1 MKKQSEIKNMES
13 KIDISQIRNAENDYA
28 AINEISE
35 RLCDVI
41 YNKNIENE
49 DAETIMTISEQ
60 ISKIE
65 DKLFYKAQELCKN
78 YIEQNKGMA
87 I

>member
-1 MKKQSEIKNMES
+1 MKN
-13 KIDISQIRNAENDYA
+13 KINIFQIRDAENDYA

-41 YNKNIENE
+41 YNCGLEME
-49 DAETIMTISEQ
+49 DTESIMTISEQ

-78 YIEQNKGMA
+78 YILQNKGMA

>member
-1 MKKQSEIKNMES
+1 MEKVQQEIN
-13 KIDISQIRNAENDYA
+13 ITQIRDAENNYA

>member
-1 MKKQSEIKNMES
+1 MKN
-13 KIDISQIRNAENDYA
+13 KINIFQIRNAENDYA

-35 RLCDVI
+35 RLCDII
-41 YNKNIENE
+41 YNRDLEPKDVEN
-49 DAETIMTISEQ
+49 IMTISEQ

-65 DKLFYKAQELCKN
+65 DRLFYKAQELCKN

>member
-1 MKKQSEIKNMES
+1 MGSEIN
-13 KIDISQIRNAENDYA
+13 IFQIRDAENNYA

-35 RLCDVI
+35 RLCDII
-41 YNKNIENE
+41 YNLDLEPKDVEN
-49 DAETIMTISEQ
+49 IMTISEQ

-78 YIEQNKGMA
+78 YILQNKGMA
-87 I
+87 V

>member
-35 RLCDVI
+35 KLSDVI
-41 YNKNIENE
+41 YNCGLEME
-49 DAETIMTISEQ
+49 DTESIMTISEQ

-65 DKLFYKAQELCKN
+65 DKLLYKAQELCKN
-78 YIEQNKGMA
+78 YILQNKGMA

>member
-1 MKKQSEIKNMES
+1 MKS
-13 KIDISQIRNAENDYA
+13 KINIIQIRDAENDYA
-28 AINEISE
+28 AINEISQK
-35 RLCDVI
+35 LCDVI

-49 DAETIMTISEQ
+49 DAEIIMTISEQ

-65 DKLFYKAQELCKN
+65 DRLFHKAQELCKD
-78 YIEQNKGMA
+78 YILQNKGMA

>member
-1 MKKQSEIKNMES
+1 MESEIN
-13 KIDISQIRNAENDYA
+13 IIQIRDAENDYA

-35 RLCDVI
+35 KLCDII

-49 DAETIMTISEQ
+49 DAEIIITISEQ

-65 DKLFYKAQELCKN
+65 DRLFYKAQELCKN
-78 YIEQNKGMA
+78 YIIQNKGMA